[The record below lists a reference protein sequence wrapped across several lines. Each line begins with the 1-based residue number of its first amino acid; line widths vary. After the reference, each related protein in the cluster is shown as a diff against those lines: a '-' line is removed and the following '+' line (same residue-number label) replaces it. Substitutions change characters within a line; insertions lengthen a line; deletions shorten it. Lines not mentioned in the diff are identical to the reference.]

1 MTVPLIIL
9 LVPTIV
15 AGLWGSPLLG
25 NGFGELVSGHE
36 AHVEFSIGISALST
50 LLAAGGVGLAWLMY
64 GRGDFRTSAEGRPR
78 SVLDTLLQER
88 YYVDRVYDWGA
99 GRLGLGVGA
108 LAARFDSSI
117 IDGAVNGVGSVA
129 LSLGGGLRRLQSGQ
143 VQTYAWVLFT
153 GTVVLF
159 IVVAGLRPA

>member
-1 MTVPLIIL
+1 
-9 LVPTIV
+9 
-15 AGLWGSPLLG
+15 
-25 NGFGELVSGHE
+25 
-36 AHVEFSIGISALST
+36 
-50 LLAAGGVGLAWLMY
+50 MY